1 MLIRP
6 LISVLFVL
14 AAVMQLCAQKPKEL
28 FRSDSILEIS
38 LELPIKDVVNDT
50 KERRKH
56 DAKLYYIQPDGSRVE
71 HAIKV
76 KVRGKTRALKQ
87 TCSFP
92 PLEISFNKTDSRNS
106 VFEDQTKIKL
116 VTHCMNDDEYEE
128 YVQKE
133 YVVYKMYEKISPY
146 SFNTRLF
153 KINYVDSNNPKRK
166 NMHYGFFIERL
177 KDVAERNDMRVLK
190 DSIRIQEVVNQ
201 EDLDKLVMFE
211 FMIGNLDWSI
221 PKLHNM
227 KLIIGDK
234 GSLPIA
240 VPYDFDYSGMVDTPY
255 ALPPEESNF
264 ADVKTRHF
272 RGFCRQDG
280 YKSTI
285 DFYLAYENDLL
296 NEIETAE
303 YLRDQTKKTMTKY
316 MNSFY
321 KNLKDPKYVD
331 KKISKA
337 CRVKHKHAYE
347 K

>member
-6 LISVLFVL
+6 LIYALCLFL
-14 AAVMQLCAQKPKEL
+14 ATTELYAQEAKAL
-28 FRSDSILEIS
+28 FRSDSVLEVS
-38 LELPIKDVVNDT
+38 LELPIKEVVNDT
-50 KERRKH
+50 KERMKH
-56 DAKLYYIQPDGSRVE
+56 DAKLYYTQTDGSIVN

-92 PLEISFNKTDSRNS
+92 PLEVNFNKTDTKNT
-106 VFEDQTKIKL
+106 VFHDQKKLKL

-133 YVVYKMYEKISPY
+133 YVVYKIYDKISPY

-153 KINYVDSNNPKRK
+153 KINYVDANNPKRK

-177 KDVAERNDMRVLK
+177 KDVAKRNNMRVLK
-190 DSIRIQEVVNQ
+190 DSIRIQEVVNK

-221 PKLHNM
+221 PKMHNM

-234 GSLPIA
+234 GSLPMA

-285 DFYLAYENDLL
+285 EFYLSLEQDLL
-296 NEIETAE
+296 NEIEKAD
-303 YLRDQTKKTMTKY
+303 YLRDQTKKAMTKY

-331 KKISKA
+331 KKINKA

>member
-6 LISVLFVL
+6 LILVLFLLVTTS
-14 AAVMQLCAQKPKEL
+14 QLCAQEPKEL
-28 FRSDSILEIS
+28 FRSDSIREIS

-50 KERRKH
+50 KERLKH
-56 DAKLYYIQPDGSRVE
+56 DAKLYYTNTDGNRVE
-71 HAIKV
+71 HKIKV

-92 PLEISFNKTDSRNS
+92 PLELTFNKTDTRNT
-106 VFEDQTKIKL
+106 VFNDQKKIKL
-116 VTHCMNDDEYEE
+116 VTHCMNDDMYEE

-153 KINYVDSNNPKRK
+153 KIDYVDANNPKRK

-177 KDVAERNDMRVLK
+177 KDVAKRNDMRVLK
-190 DSIRIQEVVNQ
+190 DSIRIQEVVNK

-234 GSLPIA
+234 GSLPVA

-280 YKSTI
+280 YRSTI
-285 DFYLAYENDLL
+285 DFYLEIENELL
-296 NEIETAE
+296 NEIANAD
-303 YLRDQTKKTMTKY
+303 YLRDQTKKAMTKY

-321 KNLKDPKYVD
+321 KNLKDPKYVE

>member
-6 LISVLFVL
+6 LIYALCLFL
-14 AAVMQLCAQKPKEL
+14 ATTELYAQEAKAL
-28 FRSDSILEIS
+28 FRSDSVLEVS
-38 LELPIKDVVNDT
+38 LELPIKEVVNDT
-50 KERRKH
+50 KERMKH
-56 DAKLYYIQPDGSRVE
+56 DAKLYYTQTDGSLVN

-92 PLEISFNKTDSRNS
+92 PLEVSFNKTDTKNT
-106 VFEDQTKIKL
+106 VFHDQKKLKL

-133 YVVYKMYEKISPY
+133 YVVYKIYDKISPY

-153 KINYVDSNNPKRK
+153 KINYVDANNPKRK

-177 KDVAERNDMRVLK
+177 KDVAKRNNMRVLK
-190 DSIRIQEVVNQ
+190 DSIRIQEVVNK

-221 PKLHNM
+221 PKMHNM

-234 GSLPIA
+234 GSLPMA

-285 DFYLAYENDLL
+285 EFYLSLEQDLL
-296 NEIETAE
+296 DEIEKAD
-303 YLRDQTKKTMTKY
+303 YLRDQTKKAMTKY

-331 KKISKA
+331 KKINKA